1 MDLCIKE
8 LKVEAIKMYINAA
21 KLLFHSTKRDFY
33 GFLKS
38 CTSAKWFCQSA
49 IKTVRSYDLY
59 QLSEIYSD
67 SYT

>member
-1 MDLCIKE
+1 
-8 LKVEAIKMYINAA
+8 MYKRIESWSYKNVH
-21 KLLFHSTKRDFY
+21 KRCQSFVSFDEKRDFY

-49 IKTVRSYDLY
+49 IKTVRSNDLY
-59 QLSEIYSD
+59 QLSESYSD